1 MLKILHIIP
10 NLGKGGAERLVLDI
24 CHQLNKYD
32 GISASIFCF
41 SSINDYQEYGN
52 ELDIAIINAGISL
65 SLYKKNNC
73 RTEELR
79 RAIEKLK
86 PDIIHSHLFVAEIVS
101 RSVLYPDAR
110 WFSHCHDNM
119 VQFENFSWKT
129 LFSKQKLTNFYE
141 KKYLMRCY
149 KKNGGTRFIAIS
161 NDAKKYFEKTAS
173 LYPVTMLHNAIDYR
187 RFYRAREYRN
197 DSSKIRLVNTG
208 SFVDKKNQK
217 FLIEVAKVLSDKN
230 IDFELHF
237 LGDGDNRAVLEEKA
251 LALQL
256 SDCVFFHGN
265 IHNVEEILWNSDI
278 YLHSA
283 TYEPLGLAL
292 IEAMAAGLPVITLD
306 GRGNRDLIEQGKNG
320 YMLFEQNAEEFTLK
334 INELWKDK
342 TKYREISRY
351 AQEFAGKFDIKEY
364 VDKLLTLYREAITNC

>member
-1 MLKILHIIP
+1 
-10 NLGKGGAERLVLDI
+10 
-24 CHQLNKYD
+24 
-32 GISASIFCF
+32 
-41 SSINDYQEYGN
+41 
-52 ELDIAIINAGISL
+52 
-65 SLYKKNNC
+65 
-73 RTEELR
+73 
-79 RAIEKLK
+79 
-86 PDIIHSHLFVAEIVS
+86 
-101 RSVLYPDAR
+101 
-110 WFSHCHDNM
+110 M